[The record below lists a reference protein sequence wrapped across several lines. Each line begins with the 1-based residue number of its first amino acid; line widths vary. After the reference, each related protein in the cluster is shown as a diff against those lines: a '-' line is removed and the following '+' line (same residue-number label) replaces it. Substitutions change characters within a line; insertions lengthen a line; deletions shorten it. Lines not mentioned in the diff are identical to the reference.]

1 MLAPATLQ
9 QGCLE
14 SRGSMGLHQ
23 NSTCQGSKQPEHKT
37 RSNLGHR
44 ISPQKN
50 THGTTPVLPV
60 VLPAQWTSA
69 HEKNEAFYD
78 KFRSVNL
85 VNPISKSATICDFS
99 LHKTGIYVPS
109 QTSILHHFG
118 DDFKKKKKQF
128 TPPTLVLQYP
138 PTNPS
143 LGPSLVLD
151 LLIFGGARRE
161 FLILLGT
168 VTNWGYCRS
177 FQGDFFLDS

>member
-14 SRGSMGLHQ
+14 SGGSMGLHQ
-23 NSTCQGSKQPEHKT
+23 NPTCQGSKQPEHKT

-44 ISPQKN
+44 ISPKKN
-50 THGTTPVLPV
+50 MHGTTPVLPV

-85 VNPISKSATICDFS
+85 VNPISKSPTICDFS
-99 LHKTGIYVPS
+99 LHTTGIYVPS
-109 QTSILHHFG
+109 QTSILHHLG
-118 DDFKKKKKQF
+118 DDFQKKKKKNYLLPRVF
-128 TPPTLVLQYP
+128 QYP

-151 LLIFGGARRE
+151 LLFFGGQEESLQIVPRR
-161 FLILLGT
+161 GP
-168 VTNWGYCRS
+168 
-177 FQGDFFLDS
+177 LDS